1 MRRIALLVS
10 AVLLLAAVAASVK
23 TMPQGSH
30 IAGVVIVTLDTT
42 RADHLSPYGFMDARM
57 PHLER
62 LAREGVLFNRAL
74 TVAPLT
80 LPAHTSILTG
90 LLPASHGVRDNADGP
105 LAERYTTL
113 AEMLQQRGFR
123 TGAFV
128 GSIVLQADRGLSQ
141 GFATYQGVRRTQ
153 TTFTRQRPGDEV
165 MNEAIAWL
173 EQNAKDRFLLWAHL
187 YDAHAPYDPPEPY
200 RSRVADPYVG
210 ELLFQDAQIGRL
222 LDTLDRL
229 KLKENT
235 IVVVVGDHGEGLG
248 EHGEAM
254 HGEQLYNSVLRV
266 PFIVRAPGV
275 RPGTITDVVRLVDV
289 LPTVVSLLGVPAPAS
304 DGVSLLP
311 ALQGEH
317 MDLEAYAESLYP
329 ARLGG
334 EPRRALSDGR
344 FKLILGGGAELY
356 DLDHDPFEERNL
368 IIDRP
373 RTANAM
379 RTRLTQLTRVDD
391 VSRLR
396 AQRVSPELRE
406 RLAALGYFDG
416 AARHSR

>member
-1 MRRIALLVS
+1 MRRIARVAFAL
-10 AVLLLAAVAASVK
+10 LLLAALAASVK
-23 TMPQGSH
+23 TMPQSSR

-90 LLPASHGVRDNADGP
+90 LLPPSHGVRDNADGP
-105 LAERYTTL
+105 LAEGYTTL

-141 GFATYQGVRRTQ
+141 GFAIYEGVRRTRPA
-153 TTFTRQRPGDEV
+153 FTRQRPGNEV
-165 MNEAIAWL
+165 MNDAIGWL
-173 EQNAKDRFLLWAHL
+173 EQNAADPFLLWTHL

-200 RSRVADPYVG
+200 RSRVADAYVG
-210 ELLFQDAQIGRL
+210 ELLFMDAQIGRL
-222 LDTLDRL
+222 LAALDRL
-229 KLKENT
+229 KLRENT

-254 HGEQLYNSVLRV
+254 HGEQLYDSVLRV

-275 RPGTITDVVRLVDV
+275 RPGAVTDLVRVVDV
-289 LPTVVSLLGVPAPAS
+289 LPTVVSLLGFPAPPR

-311 ALQGEH
+311 ALHGAR

-329 ARLGG
+329 VRLGR
-334 EPRRALSDGR
+334 EPRRALNDGR
-344 FKLILGGGAELY
+344 FKLIVGGDAELY
-356 DLDHDPFEERNL
+356 DLDCDPFEERNL

-373 RTANAM
+373 QMATAM
-379 RTRLTQLTRVDD
+379 RVRLAQLTRVDD
-391 VSRLR
+391 ASRLR
-396 AQRVSPELRE
+396 SQRVSPELRE
-406 RLAALGYFDG
+406 RLAALGYVDG
-416 AARHSR
+416 SR

>member
-1 MRRIALLVS
+1 MRRIARLAFAL
-10 AVLLLAAVAASVK
+10 LLLAALAASVK
-23 TMPQGSH
+23 TMPQSSR

-90 LLPASHGVRDNADGP
+90 LLPPSHGVRDNADGP
-105 LAERYTTL
+105 LAEGYTTL

-141 GFATYQGVRRTQ
+141 GFAIYEGVRRTRPA
-153 TTFTRQRPGDEV
+153 FTRQRPGNEV
-165 MNEAIAWL
+165 MNDAIGWL
-173 EQNAKDRFLLWAHL
+173 EQNAADPFLLWTHL

-200 RSRVADPYVG
+200 RSRVADAYVG
-210 ELLFQDAQIGRL
+210 ELLFMDAQIGRL
-222 LDTLDRL
+222 LAALDRL
-229 KLKENT
+229 KLRENT

-254 HGEQLYNSVLRV
+254 HGEQLYDSVLRV

-275 RPGTITDVVRLVDV
+275 RPGAVTDLVRVVDV
-289 LPTVVSLLGVPAPAS
+289 LPTVVSLLGFPAPPS

-311 ALQGEH
+311 ALHGAR

-329 ARLGG
+329 VRLGR
-334 EPRRALSDGR
+334 EPRRALNDGR
-344 FKLILGGGAELY
+344 FKLIVGGDAELY
-356 DLDHDPFEERNL
+356 DLDCDPFEERNL

-373 RTANAM
+373 QMATAM
-379 RTRLTQLTRVDD
+379 RVRLAQLTRVDD
-391 VSRLR
+391 ASRLR

-406 RLAALGYFDG
+406 RLAALGYVDG
-416 AARHSR
+416 SR